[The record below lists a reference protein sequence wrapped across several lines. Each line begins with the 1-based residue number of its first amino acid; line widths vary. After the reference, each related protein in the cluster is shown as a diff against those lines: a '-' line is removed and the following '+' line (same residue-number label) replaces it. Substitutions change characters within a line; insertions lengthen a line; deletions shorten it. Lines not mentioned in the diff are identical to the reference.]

1 MSLSRN
7 LKNEDFCIH
16 SSNIVSTQE
25 THQRQNMSRW
35 ELVNDALN
43 KDFTSLSD
51 LQARLCVTVVTRQNH
66 VVAALAQNSKS

>member
-1 MSLSRN
+1 MSLEIK
-7 LKNEDFCIH
+7 KNEDFCTH

-35 ELVNDALN
+35 ELVNDVLN
-43 KDFTSLSD
+43 EDFTSFYD
-51 LQARLCVTVVTRQNH
+51 LQARLRVDVVTGQNH

>member
-1 MSLSRN
+1 
-7 LKNEDFCIH
+7 
-16 SSNIVSTQE
+16 
-25 THQRQNMSRW
+25 MSRW

-51 LQARLCVTVVTRQNH
+51 LQARLCVDVVTGQNH